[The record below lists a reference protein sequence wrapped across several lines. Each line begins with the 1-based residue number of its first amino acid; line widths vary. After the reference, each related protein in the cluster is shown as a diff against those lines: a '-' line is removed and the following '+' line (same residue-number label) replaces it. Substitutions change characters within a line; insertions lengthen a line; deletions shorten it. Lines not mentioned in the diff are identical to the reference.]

1 MLAVTT
7 FFERSEHSPVLTV
20 LGGVCVNKERL
31 PSVLRNSGRAQRAR
45 GLCGNASWRERSVR
59 CATRREGD
67 APEPQAGLS
76 GRNHPCG
83 AAARPSGMRVDPRNP
98 RFLDWL
104 CGLWGTLRPQS
115 LRVSARRQGTTTS
128 RVDRPH
134 DEQPPGRVRCPAQV
148 AHD

>member
-45 GLCGNASWRERSVR
+45 GLCGNASWRELSVR

-83 AAARPSGMRVDPRNP
+83 AAARPSGMRVWTPGTP
-98 RFLDWL
+98 VS
-104 CGLWGTLRPQS
+104 GLAVWIMGNTETPE
-115 LRVSARRQGTTTS
+115 SAGLSAETRYYHVPCRS
-128 RVDRPH
+128 SS
-134 DEQPPGRVRCPAQV
+134 
-148 AHD
+148 